1 MPRITSP
8 SHRRPHPSKPAR
20 RKNAADTDSPGVGDG
35 TLLPRS
41 LAAAVRAALRQ
52 FPVVLVTGARQ
63 CGKTTLVGEL
73 EPERTYLDLDEE
85 RLKRVALEDPD
96 GFIADLPNEVALDE
110 VQRAPGLLAAIKVSV
125 DRDRR
130 PGRFLLTGSSDLLL
144 LPTVSDSLAGR
155 IAVVELQPLTE
166 SEKERGR
173 GGFLRALLDED
184 LTARVADNDPAG
196 GGRDTARRIVAGGY
210 PDAFL
215 RTAEEARRWRRNYLL
230 AIMAKD
236 ARDAARIR
244 DASELERLVELL
256 AAFTAQPLNVSRL
269 SRDLG
274 LDRETV
280 NRYLAALERLFLI
293 RRLPSWHHAA
303 ARRPA
308 RSPKIHLRDTGLAA
322 TLAEVTEEDWMDRR
336 ESFGPLLESFVVQQI
351 AAQAGWTDPDLRLW
365 HYRDRAGVEV
375 DLLLTRRRR
384 VWGIEVKAAGTVR
397 PRDAAGLRTLA
408 DRCGNDFAGGFV
420 LHTGPHTHRLP
431 DRRLWA
437 VSLRELWLR

>member
-1 MPRITSP
+1 MSTPNPAERQTS
-8 SHRRPHPSKPAR
+8 RAG
-20 RKNAADTDSPGVGDG
+20 DSGAGAGP
-35 TLLPRS
+35 LLPRS
-41 LAAAVRAALRQ
+41 LAPAVRAALRQ

-63 CGKTTLVGEL
+63 SGKTTLVGEL
-73 EPERTYLDLDEE
+73 EPERAYLDLDEE
-85 RLKRVALEDPD
+85 RLKRLALEDPD

-184 LTARVADNDPAG
+184 LTARVATDDQAG

-215 RTAEEARRWRRNYLL
+215 RTAEDARRWRRNCLL

-322 TLAEVTEEDWMDRR
+322 TLAEVNEEDWMDRR

-408 DRCGNDFAGGFV
+408 DRCGNDFAGGFI

-431 DRRLWA
+431 DRRLRA